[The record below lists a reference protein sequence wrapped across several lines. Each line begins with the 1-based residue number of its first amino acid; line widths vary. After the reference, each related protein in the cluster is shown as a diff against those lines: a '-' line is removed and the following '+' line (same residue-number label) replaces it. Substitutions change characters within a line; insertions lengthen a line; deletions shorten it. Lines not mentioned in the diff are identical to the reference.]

1 MFKVNGDG
9 ELSEKEKEKW
19 NTLEWYVNNT
29 VHTVTGGSG
38 DYHTRW
44 AEEKRLL
51 SISVTRPL

>member
-38 DYHTRW
+38 DYHTR
-44 AEEKRLL
+44 
-51 SISVTRPL
+51 